1 MRWLGIDYGESRIGV
16 AISDDL
22 GSFAVPVK
30 TLQRSPN
37 TTKEI
42 CGLLDGQGAIGIV
55 IGLPVNMDGTLGP
68 SAAKAKE
75 FGAQLQTALPTTLIR
90 FWDER
95 LTTVEAQKALHSA
108 GKNAK
113 QSRKIIDQVAAQILL
128 QNYLDAQAFQKG

>member
-30 TLQRSPN
+30 TLQRGPS

>member
-1 MRWLGIDYGESRIGV
+1 MRWLGIDYGESRTGV

-30 TLQRSPN
+30 TLQRGPH

-128 QNYLDAQAFQKG
+128 QNYLDAQSFQKG

>member
-30 TLQRSPN
+30 TLQRGPN
-37 TTKEI
+37 MTKEI

>member
-30 TLQRSPN
+30 TLQRGPN

-42 CGLLDGQGAIGIV
+42 CGLLAGQGAIGIV

-68 SAAKAKE
+68 AAAKAKE
-75 FGAQLQTALPTTLIR
+75 FGAQLQTALPATLIK

-128 QNYLDAQAFQKG
+128 QKYLDAQALLEG